1 MKRIRNGG
9 VLLPQQ
15 EPGESTLFHSYNHCL
30 AQWAPTG
37 EVSTI
42 KFFLSEVF
50 LGQLF
55 EAVELEGSQPELGD
69 LFLLRLMS
77 PTGRWCGA
85 HVGVYCGQGEII
97 HFQGKNPGGHK
108 LHTFL
113 GYCEGIVSK
122 QRQRLVLC
130 ARCCAPTGFG
140 HMLRK
145 CRGIDHSVLERCVH
159 KAMDADPPSYHP
171 MWSNGVHFALHL
183 LSLDPLQEDQSPT
196 SPVSTAQLPT
206 QDLTPPPEPV
216 NKCS

>member
-122 QRQRLVLC
+122 QRQCLVLC

-140 HMLRK
+140 T
-145 CRGIDHSVLERCVH
+145 CCVN
-159 KAMDADPPSYHP
+159 A
-171 MWSNGVHFALHL
+171 GG
-183 LSLDPLQEDQSPT
+183 
-196 SPVSTAQLPT
+196 
-206 QDLTPPPEPV
+206 LTTL
-216 NKCS
+216 C